1 MEVKIIKGDI
11 TKCEVDAIVNAA
23 NKELRGG
30 SGVCGAIFKASGH
43 YEELQRECYSKGP
56 IKTGEAAITNGYDL
70 KAKYIIH
77 AVGPKYFLCNNDIEA
92 EELLSKAYISSLK
105 LADSYNLKSIAFPS
119 ISTGVYGYPI
129 DKACKVALKTIKEY
143 KPTSLELV
151 VIVCF
156 DGNTYNEY
164 IKNAQ

>member
-1 MEVKIIKGDI
+1 MEIKIIKGDI
-11 TKCEVDAIVNAA
+11 TKLDTDAIVNAA

-119 ISTGVYGYPI
+119 ISTGVYGYPREDASI
-129 DKACKVALKTIKEY
+129 IAIKTVKEFEA
-143 KPTSLELV
+143 KSLELV
-151 VIVCF
+151 VFVCF
-156 DGNTYNEY
+156 DEYTYKLYQNN
-164 IKNAQ
+164 I